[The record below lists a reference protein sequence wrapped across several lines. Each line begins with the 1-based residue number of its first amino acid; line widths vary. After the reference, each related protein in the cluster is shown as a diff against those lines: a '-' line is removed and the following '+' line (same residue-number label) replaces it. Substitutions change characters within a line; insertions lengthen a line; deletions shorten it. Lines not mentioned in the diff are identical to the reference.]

1 MFLKVMAKG
10 FDNFE
15 PLAYSLLE
23 EDFSKELAS
32 LFNEDA
38 DDIEDTPVPE
48 SVHDD
53 PTSSVISFLISELE
67 CPVCYQPMLGHL
79 RLPLLCPN
87 GHPCCSSCASRMR
100 RICPTCRSS
109 NTRWSSCLF
118 LERMGSYMV
127 EKGMMITPP
136 EQDVWPVGISERQA
150 MRRRRSA
157 RLERAREHMDM
168 WGRGPAREEVVGAEG
183 VEDGLN
189 DDQDIGG
196 LAVIEHGIDR
206 EDIGD

>member
-1 MFLKVMAKG
+1 M
-10 FDNFE
+10 
-15 PLAYSLLE
+15 
-23 EDFSKELAS
+23 EDLFTEFSS

-38 DDIEDTPVPE
+38 DDIKDTPE
-48 SVHDD
+48 SVHED

-87 GHPCCSSCASRMR
+87 GHPCCSSCASRVR
-100 RICPTCRSS
+100 RICPTCRST
-109 NTRWSSCLF
+109 NTRWSRCLF

-127 EKGMMITPP
+127 EKGIMTIPP
-136 EQDVWPVGISERQA
+136 EQNVRTVGVRERQA

-168 WGRGPAREEVVGAEG
+168 WGRGREPVREEVVGAEG

-189 DDQDIGG
+189 DDQDIVG
-196 LAVIEHGIDR
+196 LAVIE
-206 EDIGD
+206 E